1 MFFAHS
7 IPYTYS
13 MLNEYLEKS
22 TKKRF
27 LLCYSL
33 AGNRVEYLNLQPQL
47 KSKLGWV
54 LSVIDGESCVL
65 EHRKRFYE

>member
-1 MFFAHS
+1 MIQEDNVKKYYSLSFNYEFKTGKNLIFFAHS

-22 TKKRF
+22 QKKRF

-33 AGNRVEYLNLQPQL
+33 AGNRCEYLNL
-47 KSKLGWV
+47 
-54 LSVIDGESCVL
+54 
-65 EHRKRFYE
+65 

>member
-13 MLNEYLEKS
+13 MLNEYLEKT

-33 AGNRVEYLNLQPQL
+33 AGNRVEYLNLQP
-47 KSKLGWV
+47 
-54 LSVIDGESCVL
+54 
-65 EHRKRFYE
+65 